1 MPAPSAGDAAVAM
14 PAGQVPLADG
24 PATAAR
30 QTGATTAGSGPAPAS
45 SAAPAASGTP
55 APVTSDRPA
64 SVVARFLDEDGE
76 PFDAEEFFNPFSGP
90 PEGADAWL
98 AQVASPVADAW
109 LAARQPSPGG
119 REALAAGFT
128 HSDCMPGARGFAAGG
143 PLDTMEPGPVLA
155 GFAADT
161 TGDGLSGL
169 SDDELIGYL
178 GGARRLASWSASME
192 LAAVSQLAARRA
204 ADARAAGD
212 WRQHDH
218 VADEIA
224 VALTLTCR
232 AADKLLDLAV
242 GVTRLPAVTA
252 ALAAGRIDLPRAGVY
267 HHELAALAD
276 VPAAAIAAVTITD
289 AAGLTT
295 GQLRDVLH
303 RAVLAHDPEA
313 AARRR
318 LKAQKDARVE
328 SWPENRGTAALAGR
342 DLPPADVLAADKH
355 IDALARELKK
365 AGTGGTLEQL
375 RARVFIA
382 LLTSQ
387 PLYTLLPGNG
397 DQDGS
402 PAGPDSPDPG
412 GNHHCPDGPD
422 GTGAGSDRG
431 EPGPVGCQGH
441 DGHGA
446 QDGDSPD
453 TGRPDGADGA
463 TNRPGARG
471 EDDDNGRDDDSGH
484 GNGGTRP
491 PRPGP
496 GPSGDQPGLGLPAG
510 LAGSV
515 NLTVPLATW
524 LGLTDHPGEAA
535 GHGPLDAATTR
546 DLATRLAARP
556 GNPWCL
562 TITGQ
567 DGRAVA
573 HGCARTTP
581 PVPASPP
588 RSTGPPGQRAGP
600 APPGTT
606 GPPRST
612 GPPGGDPRPWLAGLT
627 IHWLETGACGHARQ
641 TAAYQ
646 PSPALRHLIKT
657 RDRSCAFPGCR
668 RAARRCDDDHTI
680 PTTTAAGPANAT
692 WHRFAG
698 GTTPPSKPPAGT
710 SSKPSPAP

>member
-1 MPAPSAGDAAVAM
+1 
-14 PAGQVPLADG
+14 
-24 PATAAR
+24 
-30 QTGATTAGSGPAPAS
+30 
-45 SAAPAASGTP
+45 
-55 APVTSDRPA
+55 
-64 SVVARFLDEDGE
+64 
-76 PFDAEEFFNPFSGP
+76 
-90 PEGADAWL
+90 
-98 AQVASPVADAW
+98 
-109 LAARQPSPGG
+109 
-119 REALAAGFT
+119 
-128 HSDCMPGARGFAAGG
+128 
-143 PLDTMEPGPVLA
+143 MEPGPVLA
-155 GFAADT
+155 GFAADA

-232 AADKLLDLAV
+232 AADKLLDLAA

-318 LKAQKDARVE
+318 TKAQKDARVE

-342 DLPPADVLAADKH
+342 DLPPAEVLAADKH

-412 GNHHCPDGPD
+412 GNHYCPDGPD

-431 EPGPVGCQGH
+431 EPGPAGCQGH
-441 DGHGA
+441 DGHAGP
-446 QDGDSPD
+446 DGDSPD
-453 TGRPDGADGA
+453 TGRPDGADGGRPDGA
-463 TNRPGARG
+463 DGTGDRPGARG
-471 EDDDNGRDDDSGH
+471 EIDEDGDNGRDDDSGH

-496 GPSGDQPGLGLPAG
+496 GPFGVQPGLGFPAG
-510 LAGSV
+510 LTGSV

-524 LGLTDHPGEAA
+524 LGLSGQPGEAA
-535 GHGPLDAATTR
+535 GHGPLDAATSR
-546 DLATRLAARP
+546 DLASRIV
-556 GNPWCL
+556 GQWCL
-562 TITGQ
+562 TVTGP
-567 DGRAVA
+567 DGRAIG
-573 HGCARTTP
+573 HGCARAGP
-581 PVPASPP
+581 
-588 RSTGPPGQRAGP
+588 GPPGY
-600 APPGTT
+600 
-606 GPPRST
+606 
-612 GPPGGDPRPWLAGLT
+612 GGDPRQWLAGVK
-627 IHWLETGACGHARQ
+627 IRWLETESCGHARE
-641 TAAYQ
+641 TRAYQ
-646 PSPALRHLIKT
+646 PSPALRHLVKT
-657 RDRSCAFPGCR
+657 RDRTCCFPGCR
-668 RAARRCDDDHTI
+668 RAARWCDDDHTV
-680 PTTTAAGPANAT
+680 PFDQGGRTCECNLAPLCRRHHAAKQAQGWHLEQPRPGTLIWTLPGGRTKTVTPRPYAT
-692 WHRFAG
+692 
-698 GTTPPSKPPAGT
+698 
-710 SSKPSPAP
+710 

>member
-1 MPAPSAGDAAVAM
+1 MHEEPFIPPGAPAGSSPAMPSGQADPSQASSAPPRDGAGARAMPAPSAGDAAVAM
-14 PAGQVPLADG
+14 PAGQVPLA
-24 PATAAR
+24 A
-30 QTGATTAGSGPAPAS
+30 GPAPAS

-289 AAGLTT
+289 AAAEGAK
-295 GQLRDVLH
+295 GC
-303 RAVLAHDPEA
+303 PG
-313 AARRR
+313 
-318 LKAQKDARVE
+318 RV
-328 SWPENRGTAALAGR
+328 
-342 DLPPADVLAADKH
+342 V
-355 IDALARELKK
+355 
-365 AGTGGTLEQL
+365 
-375 RARVFIA
+375 
-382 LLTSQ
+382 
-387 PLYTLLPGNG
+387 
-397 DQDGS
+397 
-402 PAGPDSPDPG
+402 
-412 GNHHCPDGPD
+412 
-422 GTGAGSDRG
+422 
-431 EPGPVGCQGH
+431 
-441 DGHGA
+441 
-446 QDGDSPD
+446 
-453 TGRPDGADGA
+453 
-463 TNRPGARG
+463 
-471 EDDDNGRDDDSGH
+471 
-484 GNGGTRP
+484 
-491 PRPGP
+491 
-496 GPSGDQPGLGLPAG
+496 
-510 LAGSV
+510 
-515 NLTVPLATW
+515 
-524 LGLTDHPGEAA
+524 
-535 GHGPLDAATTR
+535 
-546 DLATRLAARP
+546 
-556 GNPWCL
+556 
-562 TITGQ
+562 
-567 DGRAVA
+567 
-573 HGCARTTP
+573 
-581 PVPASPP
+581 
-588 RSTGPPGQRAGP
+588 AGP

-606 GPPRST
+606 GPPRS
-612 GPPGGDPRPWLAGLT
+612 
-627 IHWLETGACGHARQ
+627 
-641 TAAYQ
+641 
-646 PSPALRHLIKT
+646 
-657 RDRSCAFPGCR
+657 
-668 RAARRCDDDHTI
+668 
-680 PTTTAAGPANAT
+680 
-692 WHRFAG
+692 
-698 GTTPPSKPPAGT
+698 
-710 SSKPSPAP
+710 

>member
-1 MPAPSAGDAAVAM
+1 MHEEPFIPPGAPAGSSPAMPSGQADPSQASSAPPRDGAGARAMPAPSAGDAAVAM

-289 AAGLTT
+289 A
-295 GQLRDVLH
+295 
-303 RAVLAHDPEA
+303 
-313 AARRR
+313 
-318 LKAQKDARVE
+318 
-328 SWPENRGTAALAGR
+328 AALAGR

>member
-1 MPAPSAGDAAVAM
+1 MPSGQAEPPSAWPASPSAWPSSPCDSPAAAGPVPTADDAAV
-14 PAGQVPLADG
+14 PDPVPSADDA
-24 PATAAR
+24 ATAA
-30 QTGATTAGSGPAPAS
+30 GPAEPAPAS
-45 SAAPAASGTP
+45 P
-55 APVTSDRPA
+55 RPA
-64 SVVARFLDEDGE
+64 VLTDEDGE

-98 AQVASPVADAW
+98 AQVAAPVADAW
-109 LAARQPSPGG
+109 LEARQPPPDGP
-119 REALAAGFT
+119 EALAAGFT
-128 HSDCMPGARGFAAGG
+128 HRDQVPGARGFAAGG

-155 GFAADT
+155 GFADDAIDA
-161 TGDGLSGL
+161 GLSAL
-169 SDDELIGYL
+169 SDDELVGVL
-178 GGARRLASWSASME
+178 GAARRLASRAAGIE
-192 LAAVSQLAARRA
+192 LAAVAGLAARRA
-204 ADARAAGD
+204 AAARVMGD
-212 WRQHDH
+212 WRQHEH

-224 VALTLTCR
+224 AALRLTCR
-232 AADKLLDLAV
+232 AADKLLDLAT

-252 ALAAGRIDLPRAGVY
+252 ALAAGRIDLPKAMVY
-267 HHELAALAD
+267 HHELAAVAD
-276 VPAAAIAAVTITD
+276 VAAAAIAAVTITD

-295 GQLRDVLH
+295 GQLREVLH
-303 RAVLAHDPEA
+303 RAVLAHDPQA
-313 AARRR
+313 AAKRRR
-318 LKAQKDARVE
+318 KAQKDARVE
-328 SWPENRGTAALAGR
+328 SWAEPRGTAALAGR
-342 DLPPADVLAADKH
+342 DLPPAEVLAADKH
-355 IDALARELKK
+355 VDALARELKK
-365 AGTGGTLEQL
+365 AAVPGTLEQL
-375 RARVFIA
+375 RARVFLA

-397 DQDGS
+397 QDQ
-402 PAGPDSPDPG
+402 DPG
-412 GNHHCPDGPD
+412 GGRAGP
-422 GTGAGSDRG
+422 GGAGAGNGRPRGVNAGPGGSDQA
-431 EPGPVGCQGH
+431 PGPGGS
-441 DGHGA
+441 GPGAHGA
-446 QDGDSPD
+446 GD
-453 TGRPDGADGA
+453 
-463 TNRPGARG
+463 RPGGIDDGNG
-471 EDDDNGRDDDSGH
+471 EDDGDTGH

-496 GPSGDQPGLGLPAG
+496 GPGPSGWPGGRPGLGLRAG

-515 NLTVPLATW
+515 NLTMPLAAW
-524 LGLTDHPGEAA
+524 LGLSDHPGEAA

-546 DLATRLAARP
+546 DLATRLAGRP

-567 DGRAVA
+567 DGRAIG
-573 HGCARTTP
+573 HGCARAGP
-581 PVPASPP
+581 
-588 RSTGPPGQRAGP
+588 GPPA
-600 APPGTT
+600 
-606 GPPRST
+606 
-612 GPPGGDPRPWLAGLT
+612 PGGDPRPWLAGLT